1 MLTLT
6 NNFHNTK
13 TTVRMLD
20 ADLTRLVMAVTFDND
35 DQARKRLLRIK
46 RRLCPVNGCAC
57 SGPTGER

>member
-6 NNFHNTK
+6 NSFHNTK

-20 ADLTRLVMAVTFDND
+20 ADLTRLVMAVEFDND
-35 DQARKRLLRIK
+35 DEARKKLLRIK
-46 RRLCPVNGCAC
+46 RRLCSSPSCTC